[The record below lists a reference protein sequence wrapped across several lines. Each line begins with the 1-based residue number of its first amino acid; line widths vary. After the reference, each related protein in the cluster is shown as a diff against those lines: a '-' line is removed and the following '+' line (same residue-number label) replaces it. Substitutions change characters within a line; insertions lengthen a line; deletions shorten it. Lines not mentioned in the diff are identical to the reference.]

1 MIKII
6 CKKFKEI
13 ATSGKALLAM
23 TVALF
28 LLTGIAQAK
37 EEYSEVHA
45 EHILVKTAY
54 EAQQIKKA
62 IDAGGSFE
70 YYAKAYSMCPS
81 GQRGGDLGYF
91 GKGQMV
97 PEFEHVAFRTPVG
110 EVSKPVYT
118 QFGWHLIKVLDKR

>member
-1 MIKII
+1 MLKSISK
-6 CKKFKEI
+6 
-13 ATSGKALLAM
+13 LL
-23 TVALF
+23 TILF
-28 LLTGIAQAK
+28 LLMGIAQAK

-62 IDAGGSFE
+62 IDEGGSFE

-91 GKGQMV
+91 GKGQMFYQRF
-97 PEFEHVAFRTPVG
+97 PAWPSWLQPPTPMLRAPPYPHRPLHR
-110 EVSKPVYT
+110 KP
-118 QFGWHLIKVLDKR
+118 WNPLLP

>member
-1 MIKII
+1 MLKSISK
-6 CKKFKEI
+6 
-13 ATSGKALLAM
+13 LL
-23 TVALF
+23 TILF

-62 IDAGGSFE
+62 VDEGGSFE

-97 PEFEHVAFRTPVG
+97 PEFERVAFQTPVG